1 MNNVLIKGNTEQAAT
16 IMLSLK
22 STRRC
27 MRRQLPTDYRSDGM
41 IHSEVEIVFKD
52 SIEIDNLISIL
63 QEFKNDAVS
72 QIGYWI

>member
-1 MNNVLIKGNTEQAAT
+1 MLIKGNTEQAAT

-27 MRRQLPTDYRSDGM
+27 MRRQLPTDYQSDVM

-52 SIEIDNLISIL
+52 SIEID
-63 QEFKNDAVS
+63 

>member
-27 MRRQLPTDYRSDGM
+27 MRRQLPTDYQSDVM
-41 IHSEVEIVFKD
+41 IYSEVEIVFKD

-72 QIGYWI
+72 QIGYKF

>member
-1 MNNVLIKGNTEQAAT
+1 
-16 IMLSLK
+16 
-22 STRRC
+22 
-27 MRRQLPTDYRSDGM
+27 MRRQLPTDYQSDVM